1 MIVKVRL
8 EVAKSVGIAN
18 IFTEL
23 EQAIANP
30 CFDMDIFGEMSD
42 SPKRGAFARC

>member
-30 CFDMDIFGEMSD
+30 CFDMDIFEEMID